1 MKRVSYP
8 IEIKLEAVKMKSEGK
23 SDQEIMERLCIK
35 NRTQINTWYRWHKN
49 GEDYRFNQPVGKQY
63 SYGKGPE
70 GLSKEDKLE
79 IENKYLKNKIM
90 ILEKYKKLERK
101 WCQKYL

>member
-23 SDQEIMERLCIK
+23 SDQEIMEKLCIK
-35 NRTQINTWYRWHKN
+35 NRTQIKTWYKWYKN

-63 SYGKGPE
+63 SYGKGPV
-70 GLSKEDKLE
+70 GLSKKDKLE

-101 WCQKYL
+101 WFQKYL